1 MRGARA
7 LVVDDD
13 RLIRTVLSERLTA
26 EGMEVIAAE
35 TLAEARGALKTF
47 TPDVALL
54 DVRLPDGVGT
64 DLLQELVADGQT
76 ACIMMTAHATVELA
90 VEALRIG
97 AWDFLEKPFSRGRLE
112 ATLRSTLERTALQR
126 EVRAWREMGGL
137 KGKIIGESPAM
148 KEVLDLV
155 EQIAPAD
162 HATVLIE
169 GETGTGKGVIARA
182 IHELSPRASGPFVTV
197 TCSALAES
205 IMESE
210 LFGHEKGAFTD
221 ARNMKRGLVE
231 IADGGTLFLDE
242 IGELSPPLQGKLL
255 RFIEEKA
262 FRRVGGT
269 TDLTVDARVVAATNR
284 DLDRAVEAGEFRADL
299 YYRLRVVDLHLPALR
314 ERPGD
319 IGRMVTTFIDE
330 FNRELGRAIQGVDED
345 AMDRLR
351 RHPWP
356 GNVRELRNL
365 VERCVLLA
373 RGETL
378 TLKDLP
384 QALRGDA
391 DPTSDASGIELP
403 PEGLDLEALERRL
416 VEQALTRAE
425 GNRTEAGAL
434 LGLSR
439 HQIRNRLAKYGLDE

>member
-1 MRGARA
+1 MRSARI

-13 RLIRTVLSERLTA
+13 RLIRTVISERLTN
-26 EGMEVIAAE
+26 EGLEVIAADC
-35 TLAEARGALKTF
+35 LDAARTALEDF

-54 DVRLPDGVGT
+54 DIRLPDGVGT
-64 DLLQELVADGQT
+64 DLLQELVAEGQT
-76 ACIMMTAHATVELA
+76 SCIMMTAHATVELA
-90 VEALRIG
+90 VEALRMG

-112 ATLRSTLERTALQR
+112 ATLQSTLERTALQR

-137 KGKIIGESPAM
+137 KGKIIAGSPAM

-169 GETGTGKGVIARA
+169 GETGTGKGVIARS
-182 IHELSPRASGPFVTV
+182 IHELSPRAEGPFVTV

-221 ARNMKRGLVE
+221 ARTMKLGLVE

-255 RFIEEKA
+255 RFIEEKT

-269 TDLTVDARVVAATNR
+269 RDLTVDARVVAATNR
-284 DLDRAVEAGEFRADL
+284 ELEEAVEAGEFRADL
-299 YYRLRVVDLHLPALR
+299 YYRLRVVDLRLPPLR
-314 ERPGD
+314 DRPGD
-319 IGRMVTTFIDE
+319 IARMVTTFIDE
-330 FNRELGRAIQGVDED
+330 FNRELGRSVQGIDED
-345 AMDRLR
+345 AMERLR

-373 RGETL
+373 RGDLL
-378 TLKDLP
+378 TVADLP
-384 QALRGDA
+384 LALRGDA
-391 DPTSDASGIELP
+391 DTAGSPSQIDLP
-403 PEGLDLEALERRL
+403 PEGLDLEKLERSL
-416 VEQALTRAE
+416 VEQALRRAE

>member
-1 MRGARA
+1 
-7 LVVDDD
+7 
-13 RLIRTVLSERLTA
+13 
-26 EGMEVIAAE
+26 
-35 TLAEARGALKTF
+35 
-47 TPDVALL
+47 
-54 DVRLPDGVGT
+54 
-64 DLLQELVADGQT
+64 
-76 ACIMMTAHATVELA
+76 
-90 VEALRIG
+90 
-97 AWDFLEKPFSRGRLE
+97 
-112 ATLRSTLERTALQR
+112 
-126 EVRAWREMGGL
+126 MGGL

-162 HATVLIE
+162 QATVLIE

-299 YYRLRVVDLHLPALR
+299 FYRLRVVDLHLPPLR

-378 TLKDLP
+378 TVGDLP
-384 QALRGDA
+384 QPLRGDGVST
-391 DPTSDASGIELP
+391 PDASGIELP

-416 VEQALTRAE
+416 VEQALARAE

>member
-1 MRGARA
+1 MRSARI

-13 RLIRTVLSERLTA
+13 RLIRTVISERLTS
-26 EGMEVIAAE
+26 EGLEVIAADC
-35 TLAEARGALKTF
+35 LEAARTALKDF

-54 DVRLPDGVGT
+54 DIRLPDGVGT
-64 DLLQELVADGQT
+64 DLLQELVSEGQT
-76 ACIMMTAHATVELA
+76 SCIMMTAHATVELA
-90 VEALRIG
+90 VEALRMG

-137 KGKIIGESPAM
+137 KGKIIAESPAM

-169 GETGTGKGVIARA
+169 GETGTGKGVIARS
-182 IHELSPRASGPFVTV
+182 IHELSPRAAGPFVTV

-221 ARNMKRGLVE
+221 ARTMKLGLVE

-255 RFIEEKA
+255 RFIEEKT

-269 TDLTVDARVVAATNR
+269 RDLTVDARVVAATNR
-284 DLDRAVEAGEFRADL
+284 ELEEAVEAGEFRADL
-299 YYRLRVVDLHLPALR
+299 YYRLRVVDLRLPPLR
-314 ERPGD
+314 DRPGD
-319 IGRMVTTFIDE
+319 ISRMVTTFIDE
-330 FNRELGRAIQGVDED
+330 FNRELGRSVQGIDDD
-345 AMDRLR
+345 AMERLR

-373 RGETL
+373 RGDLL
-378 TLKDLP
+378 TVADLP
-384 QALRGDA
+384 VALRGGA
-391 DPTSDASGIELP
+391 ETAESTAQINLP
-403 PEGLDLEALERRL
+403 PDGLDLEALERSL
-416 VEQALTRAE
+416 VEQALLRAE